1 VVPLARRNL
10 LSEKGRFAMS
20 VSGVAFAVLMILI
33 VVALYRGWSGAGRV
47 YTELPGD
54 LWISQTG
61 TSDPYHSTSFL
72 PATRR
77 SAVARINGVETV
89 LPVYA
94 RHIAFRHHGQEQ
106 DVFAMALAA
115 SPAMPLAA
123 RVRERYFPPP
133 ERINIDRVLADQA
146 GVGVGDRLWVLGRDL
161 VVARI
166 HTGGNRIFQIA
177 YLNAAD
183 ARALFGLDRL
193 VNFFLLSI
201 RPGADPASLERA
213 AIAAVPRSE
222 VHTSEEFAA
231 SFGNRV
237 NEGFLAAVGVLVAI
251 GFVVGGAVIALTIY
265 TATIE
270 RAREF
275 GVLKAVGASGGFL
288 YRVVVEQSLIV
299 GFFGAALGV
308 GASALAA
315 TLIRQEVPE
324 FLTTL
329 RWSDALGV
337 FATALAVAVAASWV
351 PVRRINAIDPAIVF
365 RP

>member
-1 VVPLARRNL
+1 
-10 LSEKGRFAMS
+10 MS
-20 VSGVAFAVLMILI
+20 VGGVAFAVLMILI
-33 VVALYRGWSGAGRV
+33 VVALYRGWSGAGGF
-47 YTELPGD
+47 YTRLPGD

-72 PATRR
+72 PAARR
-77 SAVARINGVETV
+77 TMLAGIDGVETV

-94 RHIAFRHHGQEQ
+94 RHIAFRHHDEEL

-115 SPAMPLAA
+115 SPAIRLPAE
-123 RVRERYFPPP
+123 VRERYFPPP
-133 ERINIDRVLADQA
+133 GQINIDRVLADQA
-146 GVGVGDRLWVLGRDL
+146 GVGVGDRLRVLGRDL
-161 VVARI
+161 VVAHI
-166 HTGGNRIFQIA
+166 HTGGNRIFQGA

-183 ARALFGLDRL
+183 ARALFGLDRF
-193 VNFFLLSI
+193 VSFFLLSV
-201 RPGADPASLERA
+201 RPGADLAAVERA
-213 AIAAVPRSE
+213 AVAAVPRSE
-222 VHTSEEFAA
+222 AHTSEEFAA
-231 SFGNRV
+231 SFGNRI
-237 NEGFLAAVGVLVAI
+237 NQGFLAAVGVLVGI
-251 GFVVGGAVIALTIY
+251 GFIVGGAVIALTTY

-315 TLIRQEVPE
+315 RLIRQEVPE

-337 FATALAVAVAASWV
+337 FAIALAVAVVASWV
-351 PVRRINAIDPAIVF
+351 PVRRINLIDPATVF

>member
-1 VVPLARRNL
+1 MVPLARRNL
-10 LSEKGRFAMS
+10 LSEKGRFVMS
-20 VSGVAFAVLMILI
+20 VGGVAAAVLMILI
-33 VVALYRGWSGAGRV
+33 VVALYRGWSDVGRV
-47 YTELPGD
+47 YTQLPGD

-72 PATRR
+72 PADRAR
-77 SAVARINGVETV
+77 ALARIDGVEAV

-94 RHIAFRHHGQEQ
+94 RHIAFRHGGHEQ

-115 SPAMPLAA
+115 SPGMRVPAQA
-123 RVRERYFPPP
+123 REYFPPP
-133 ERINIDRVLADQA
+133 GRIDIDRVLAEQD
-146 GVGVGDRLWVLGRDL
+146 GIGVGDRLNVLGREL
-161 VVARI
+161 VVAHVHI
-166 HTGGNRIFQIA
+166 GGNRIFQTA
-177 YLNAAD
+177 YLNAGD

-193 VNFFLLSI
+193 VSFFLLSI
-201 RPGADPASLERA
+201 RPDADLAAVERA
-213 AIAAVPRSE
+213 AVAAVPRSE
-222 VHTSEEFAA
+222 AHTSEEFAA
-231 SFGNRV
+231 SFGNRI
-237 NEGFLAAVGVLVAI
+237 NEGFLAAVGVLVGI
-251 GFVVGGAVIALTIY
+251 GFVVGGAVIALTAY

-288 YRVVVEQSLIV
+288 YRVVVEQTLIV
-299 GFFGAALGV
+299 GFLGAALGV

-315 TLIRQEVPE
+315 TLIRQQVPE

-337 FATALAVAVAASWV
+337 FLTALAVAVAASWV
-351 PVRRINAIDPAIVF
+351 PVRRINRIDPAIVF